1 VLPYVLAFVECVLKI
16 SFSLMVVPD
25 GIRPLGFQIGL
36 IVLHG
41 LGPTGMQTD
50 LVDFIAAGL

>member
-1 VLPYVLAFVECVLKI
+1 
-16 SFSLMVVPD
+16 MVVPD